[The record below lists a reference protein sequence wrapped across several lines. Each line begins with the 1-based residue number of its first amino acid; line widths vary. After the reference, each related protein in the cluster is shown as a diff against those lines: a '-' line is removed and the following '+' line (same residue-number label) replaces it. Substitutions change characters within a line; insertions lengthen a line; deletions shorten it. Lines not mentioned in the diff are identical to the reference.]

1 MGSTIRL
8 NDAQHR
14 ATLLAMSDIG
24 WKGLT
29 EIVSRGFIEGQQ
41 LSIPCVQKEWVLEQ
55 HQDIIVLLGQHS
67 DVGQM
72 LCSSNPQ
79 KAEPL
84 LEEWI
89 EKFGNR
95 VYLALTRTDRPGEE
109 DFIQEAAKLA
119 AKYNV
124 GVVAHND
131 VHFIEK
137 EDFEAH
143 EARVCIADGYV
154 LADDR
159 RPRLYSPE
167 QYFKTSDEMIE
178 LFSDIPSAI
187 ENTYQIA
194 KRCNVTLKLG
204 TYFYLSIQFLMVLPS
219 IPILSTYQKKA

>member
-1 MGSTIRL
+1 M
-8 NDAQHR
+8 
-14 ATLLAMSDIG
+14 
-24 WKGLT
+24 
-29 EIVSRGFIEGQQ
+29 
-41 LSIPCVQKEWVLEQ
+41 VLEQ

-131 VHFIEK
+131 VHFVEK

-167 QYFKTSDEMIE
+167 QHFKTSDEMIE

-187 ENTYQIA
+187 ENTYNIA
-194 KRCNVTLKLG
+194 KRCNVSLQLG
-204 TYFYLSIQFLMVLPS
+204 TYFLPDTQFQMDLPSTLTLSICQSRFRRTLR
-219 IPILSTYQKKA
+219 LSVSY